1 MKKNIIAIMM
11 AIVALF
17 ATQCKKQTEPMTNQ
31 PAGETMKVTVR
42 VENNTAKTE
51 ITAAG
56 AVTWKEGD
64 KLYVVGS
71 TQGLLGYV
79 SALAD
84 GKSVNFEGT
93 IIPVNAVQT
102 LNFYYVGD
110 KKFTLDGD
118 GNYTFSLANQDGTLE
133 GIAAHNQLMFGTTSE
148 DVAVGTTN
156 FGTIEMTSL
165 MAIAHM
171 EFIFPS
177 EGNKTINA
185 GGVVMVT
192 GGFATS
198 TFNAMTYDGTTY
210 DGTTAITGT
219 EGTITMTSSSPITE
233 CYIALLPGK
242 QTLSFTNY
250 NNAMYSGSLDEK
262 DVVANEF
269 YDSENPIEVECK
281 PNIPE
286 GTLSDKKFTVGE
298 GKQVYFS
305 KGNLYWN
312 GSSFEIEPNQ
322 YNYTNTWDA
331 SYVTHFFWSSD
342 AAKAYGISNSSMT
355 GTGSDVFFT
364 NKEGFVAN
372 NEYGWYSLSKSEWY
386 YLLRSRTNANSL
398 KSYYLSSAI
407 KIENINYKG
416 IFIYPDGYNG
426 NTVGGEGVATWAAIN
441 EAGIVFL
448 PYAGR
453 RNNNGNFST
462 DNTFHYWSSTLY
474 NGSNAYYLYMN
485 MDTPVVYASRAYGS
499 SVRLVYNAN

>member
-1 MKKNIIAIMM
+1 MM
-11 AIVALF
+11 VMVALL
-17 ATQCKKQTEPMTNQ
+17 ATQCKKSAEPLANE
-31 PAGETMKVTVR
+31 PAGETMEVTVR
-42 VENNTAKTE
+42 VENSTAKTD
-51 ITAAG
+51 ITDAG
-56 AVTWKEGD
+56 VVSWKKGD
-64 KLYVVGS
+64 KLYVVGA

-84 GKSVNFEGT
+84 GKSVSFEGT

-110 KKFTLDGD
+110 KDFTLDGS
-118 GNYTFSLANQDGTLE
+118 GNYTFDLSSQDGTLA
-133 GIAAHNQLMFGTTSE
+133 GIAAHSQLMFGMSGE
-148 DVAVGTTN
+148 IAAGTTD
-156 FGTIEMTSL
+156 FGTIAMTSL
-165 MAIAHM
+165 MAIAHLN
-171 EFIFPS
+171 ITNNTS
-177 EGNKTINA
+177 NT
-185 GGVVMVT
+185 VTVT

-198 TFNAMTYDGTTY
+198 TFNAMTY

-242 QTLSFTNY
+242 QTLSFTY

-269 YDSENPIEVECK
+269 YNSENPIEVECK

-286 GTLSDKKFTVGE
+286 GALSDKKFTVGE

-312 GSSFEIEPNQ
+312 GSSFEIEPDQ

-331 SYVTHFFWSSD
+331 NYVTHFYWSSD
-342 AAKAYGISNSSMT
+342 AAKAYGKSNSSMT

-364 NKEGFVAN
+364 NNKEVFVAN
-372 NEYGWYSLSKSEWY
+372 NESGWYSLSQSEWE
-386 YLLRSRTNANSL
+386 YLLLTRPDASKL
-398 KSYYLSSAI
+398 KSYYLYSAI
-407 KIENINYKG
+407 TIESKSYKG

-426 NTVGGEGVATWAAIN
+426 NAVGGEGVATWAAIN

-453 RNNNGNFST
+453 RYGNGTINFS
-462 DNTFHYWSSTLY
+462 DTFEYWSSTPD
-474 NGSNAYYLYMN
+474 GTQNAYYLYMN
-485 MDTPVVYASRAYGS
+485 QTTPVVSSQRYYGS
-499 SVRLVYNAN
+499 PVRLVYSAN